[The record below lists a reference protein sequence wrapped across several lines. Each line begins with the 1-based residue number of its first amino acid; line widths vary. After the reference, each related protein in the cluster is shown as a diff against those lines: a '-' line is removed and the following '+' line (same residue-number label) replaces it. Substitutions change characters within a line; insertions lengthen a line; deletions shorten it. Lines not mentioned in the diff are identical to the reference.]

1 MLSKVIKFRTLILNY
16 LNNWGQG
23 IKFTRRARR
32 EAFAGGHRTKKIKK
46 PQPQLQQKGREKIT
60 STKGNEET
68 KIPLAKSLA
77 RGQNHSK

>member
-32 EAFAGGHRTKKIKK
+32 EAFAGGHRTKKKSRNLNLNYNKKDEKKSQAQKGMKK
-46 PQPQLQQKGREKIT
+46 PKFL
-60 STKGNEET
+60 
-68 KIPLAKSLA
+68 
-77 RGQNHSK
+77 